1 MNIKKTLLA
10 AALASGVFGAQ
21 ALAVDGTIYFE
32 GKLTATTCDITV
44 DGQASPATVVLPEVN
59 TSLLQNVGDTTADM
73 GFSIEL
79 ANCTGVTSTSTAAAF
94 FENGSTVDTTTYN
107 LLNTDEGV
115 TDGATNVQLQ
125 LLDQQTSQPLQVGN
139 TSQTA
144 NTTRVDMS
152 SGAASLPYTVRYY
165 AMGAT
170 TPGTVKSQVNFSIDY
185 E

>member
-1 MNIKKTLLA
+1 MKVNKTLLA
-10 AALASGVFGAQ
+10 ITFASGFFGMQAQ
-21 ALAVDGTIYFE
+21 AGDGTIYFE
-32 GKLTATTCDITV
+32 GKLTGTTCDITV
-44 DGQASPATVVLPEVN
+44 DGQASPATVTLPTIS
-59 TSLLQNVGDTTADM
+59 TSLLQTSGDTAADT
-73 GFSIEL
+73 GFSINL
-79 ANCTGVTSTSTAAAF
+79 ANCTGVTSASTAAAF

-125 LLDQQTSQPLQVGN
+125 LLDQKTNLPLQVGN
-139 TSQTA
+139 TSQVS
-144 NTTRVDMS
+144 NTTRIDMS
-152 SGAASLPYTVRYY
+152 SGSASLPYSVRYY

>member
-1 MNIKKTLLA
+1 MNLKKTFIA
-10 AALASGVFGAQ
+10 AALITGVIGTQAQ
-21 ALAVDGTIYFE
+21 AADGTIYFE

-44 DGQASPATVVLPEVN
+44 DGQASPATVILPEVS
-59 TSLLQNVGDTTADM
+59 TSRLQTAGETIGDT
-73 GFSIEL
+73 GFSIQL

-94 FENGSTVDTTTYN
+94 FENGSTVDTSTFN
-107 LLNTDEGV
+107 LLNTDEGM

-125 LLDQQTSQPLQVGN
+125 LVDKVSELPLQVGN
-139 TSQTA
+139 TNQTT
-144 NTTRVDMS
+144 NTTRIDMS
-152 SGAASLPYTVRYY
+152 SGSASLPYTVRYY

>member
-10 AALASGVFGAQ
+10 AALASGVFGTQ
-21 ALAVDGTIYFE
+21 ALAADGTIYFE

-44 DGQASPATVVLPEVN
+44 DGQASPATVVLPEVS
-59 TSLLQNVGDTTADM
+59 TSLLQTLGETTADT

-125 LLDQQTSQPLQVGN
+125 LLDQQTEQPLQVGN
-139 TSQTA
+139 TSQTT
-144 NTTRVDMS
+144 NTTRIDMS
-152 SGAASLPYTVRYY
+152 SGSASLPYTVRYY